1 MPESP
6 DKIPARIAGM
16 FDAIAPRYDLLNHVL
31 SVGMDRGWRNRAVD
45 ALALPDHARVLDLC
59 TGTGDL
65 ALAAVARARG
75 ASVIGV
81 DFAAEM
87 LRLGLTKVRAASLES
102 RIRLVRGDAA
112 RIPVGDAT
120 CDAATIGF
128 GIRNVAEPARA
139 LAEIARVVKP
149 GGRLAILEFGQPRIP
164 GIRTLYSWYF
174 RYMLPLVGRLISK
187 HQSAYSYLPASVG
200 TFPPPAEFSKILA
213 ATGFSHVQAVP
224 LTFGIVYLFIAE
236 RERL

>member
-1 MPESP
+1 
-6 DKIPARIAGM
+6 M

-236 RERL
+236 RDR